1 MENELK
7 TYPKGHFILVGMAIG
22 IPIGIAYSISIGNFA
37 FSGVGI
43 AIGVSIGVALEEK
56 YKKEGR
62 IRELTEEDQKKRK
75 KMVGYGFGLF
85 LTGILAFL
93 WFVFRK

>member
-1 MENELK
+1 MEDELK
-7 TYPKGHFILVGMAIG
+7 TYPKGHFLLVGMALG
-22 IPIGIAYSISIGNFA
+22 IPLGVAYSIIIENFA
-37 FSGVGI
+37 FSGVGV

-75 KMVGYGFGLF
+75 KMMAYGFALF
-85 LTGILAFL
+85 FMGILAFL
-93 WFVFRK
+93 WFAFRN